1 MSAETAAE
9 QSRYTD
15 DTLSHPEEHTGMM
28 VDLTLCLTVELFSD
42 QSSDLTF
49 LCQSLL
55 DEALLSTLPPSNMA
69 QSEPL
74 YTQAAA
80 AAAASTSLD
89 HQDTADPL
97 SALLDVHSHSYRDQY
112 IHLMREEE
120 TTEVINQCLV
130 RLSSSAVSQ

>member
-80 AAAASTSLD
+80 AAASTSLD

-97 SALLDVHSHSYRDQY
+97 SALLDVHSHS
-112 IHLMREEE
+112 
-120 TTEVINQCLV
+120 
-130 RLSSSAVSQ
+130 